1 MLKIPNNSFCMLPF
15 VHLHID
21 EQNDIRLCCNSE
33 KKIKQYSKDF
43 NFNTDADFIKIRNKL
58 LQGEAVEH
66 CSKCYNVE
74 QGGAKSFRYYHSV
87 EWISNLNIDSTSDV
101 RAELVFYDIR
111 NDNTCNLACRMCYPG
126 FSSQLEKE
134 FLKLNWTKL
143 SPRQRYK
150 INEIVDIKKI
160 RKLYLAGGEP
170 TLIVEFREFL
180 QLAIDKN
187 RTDIELRIITNG
199 TNVNKEFAE
208 LLSNFSNI
216 EFTVSIDG
224 YDQVN
229 RYIRWPSK
237 WDSLVE
243 NINRLFTIT
252 NCISFNVTV
261 TMWNISVLSKLVKFL
276 DKEFVRPIIFLNV
289 DEGQFNPFNF
299 PNKDLVLKDLR
310 ELKNTAS
317 YTNMHFKDK
326 VDYFISKISTTVID
340 IDKLKRFFE
349 YNDTLDQSR
358 DVKLIDYIPEL
369 EQCRSYITKRI

>member
-1 MLKIPNNSFCMLPF
+1 MLPF

-21 EQNDIRLCCNSE
+21 EQDDIRRCCNSE

-299 PNKDLVLKDLR
+299 PNKDMVLKDLR
-310 ELKNTAS
+310 E
-317 YTNMHFKDK
+317 
-326 VDYFISKISTTVID
+326 
-340 IDKLKRFFE
+340 
-349 YNDTLDQSR
+349 
-358 DVKLIDYIPEL
+358 
-369 EQCRSYITKRI
+369 